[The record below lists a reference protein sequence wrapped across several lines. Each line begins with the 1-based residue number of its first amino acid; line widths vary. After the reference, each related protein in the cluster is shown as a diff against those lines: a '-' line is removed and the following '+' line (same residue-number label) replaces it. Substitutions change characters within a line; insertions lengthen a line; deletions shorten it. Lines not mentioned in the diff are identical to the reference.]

1 MFTVIGIMFC
11 GIAVGY
17 FFRKVELLQKIGKPI
32 SYTIL
37 LLLFLLGISVGANES
52 IVNNLTTLGGQALLI
67 ASAGTLGSVLA
78 AWGVY
83 HFFFKERSGYLP
95 GVIIENDI
103 TVYVL
108 YLLMF
113 QVGISI
119 GSDKKLKDILSS
131 IRPKLLLV
139 PLATIIGTLSFS
151 ALISL
156 ALTKWSVFD
165 CLAVGSGFAYYSLS
179 SILIT
184 ELKEP
189 TLGAQLAAELGT
201 IALIANIIRE
211 IFALLGAPLFVRYF
225 GRLSPICAGG
235 ATTMD
240 TTLPIITR
248 YCGKDLVF
256 VSIFHGI
263 LVDFTVPFFVSFFCS
278 M

>member
-1 MFTVIGIMFC
+1 MKGSLIV
-11 GIAVGY
+11 VG
-17 FFRKVELLQKIGKPI
+17 FFALGC
-32 SYTIL
+32 
-37 LLLFLLGISVGANES
+37 LLG
-52 IVNNLTTLGGQALLI
+52 
-67 ASAGTLGSVLA
+67 
-78 AWGVY
+78 W
-83 HFFFKERSGYLP
+83 SGYLP

-119 GSDKKLKDILSS
+119 GSDKKLKEILSS

-240 TTLPIITR
+240 TTLLRKGFGLCLYLSRDLGGLHGSVFRFFLLFDVSERGFRDLGNHLARLKSRFRGLGRHFTR
-248 YCGKDLVF
+248 LKSHFRGLEKLFYSLQHHF
-256 VSIFHGI
+256 YR
-263 LVDFTVPFFVSFFCS
+263 SF
-278 M
+278 

>member
-1 MFTVIGIMFC
+1 MKGSLIV
-11 GIAVGY
+11 VG
-17 FFRKVELLQKIGKPI
+17 FFALGC
-32 SYTIL
+32 
-37 LLLFLLGISVGANES
+37 LLG
-52 IVNNLTTLGGQALLI
+52 
-67 ASAGTLGSVLA
+67 
-78 AWGVY
+78 W
-83 HFFFKERSGYLP
+83 SGYLP

-211 IFALLGAPLFVRYF
+211 IFALLGAPLFVDISEGYLRSAREELLRWIRHC
-225 GRLSPICAGG
+225 RLSPVIVERIWS
-235 ATTMD
+235 
-240 TTLPIITR
+240 LS
-248 YCGKDLVF
+248 L
-256 VSIFHGI
+256 S
-263 LVDFTVPFFVSFFCS
+263 FTESWWTSRFRFCVSFFCS

>member
-1 MFTVIGIMFC
+1 MKGSLIV
-11 GIAVGY
+11 VG
-17 FFRKVELLQKIGKPI
+17 FFALGC
-32 SYTIL
+32 
-37 LLLFLLGISVGANES
+37 LLG
-52 IVNNLTTLGGQALLI
+52 
-67 ASAGTLGSVLA
+67 
-78 AWGVY
+78 W
-83 HFFFKERSGYLP
+83 SGWLP
-95 GVIIENDI
+95 QVVVENDF

-108 YLLMF
+108 YLLML

-119 GSDKKLKDILSS
+119 GSDRQLKEILRS

-139 PLATIIGTLSFS
+139 PLATIVGTLSFS
-151 ALISL
+151 ALVALVLTRWSL
-156 ALTKWSVFD
+156 FD

-184 ELKEP
+184 ELKTP
-189 TLGAQLAAELGT
+189 TLGDSLAAELGT
-201 IALIANIIRE
+201 IALIANIFRE

-225 GRLSPICAGG
+225 GRLAPICAGG

-263 LVDFTVPFFVSFFCS
+263 IVDFTVPFFVSFFCS
-278 M
+278 FS